1 MARDGYPGT
10 EPKKAMT
17 SETPSRHEIT
27 AILKGAAGLSRE
39 EVLKRL
45 APIVYEELRHLAA
58 AHLRKENPGHT
69 LQPTALVNEAY
80 LRLVGA
86 GQPPWRNRGAFFGA
100 AAQAMHRI
108 LIDHARKRM
117 RHKRGGGAVQVSL
130 SRADP
135 TSWDEPERLLALD
148 EALRRLVEVDAR
160 SADVVKLRYFGG
172 LSIAQAAEALGVSE
186 RTVKREW
193 SFARA
198 WLRRELGEAGE
209 HRGE

>member
-1 MARDGYPGT
+1 MN
-10 EPKKAMT
+10 AMNA
-17 SETPSRHEIT
+17 ETPNRHEIT
-27 AILKGAAGLSRE
+27 AILGEAEGLSRQ
-39 EVLKRL
+39 EVLQRL
-45 APIVYEELRHLAA
+45 APIVYDELRQLAA
-58 AHLRKENPGHT
+58 AQLRRERPGHT

-86 GQPPWRNRGAFFGA
+86 SQPPWESRGAFFGA

-117 RHKRGGGAVQVSL
+117 RQKRGGGAVPLPL
-130 SRADP
+130 SRAGP

-148 EALRRLVEVDAR
+148 EALRRLVEVDVR
-160 SADVVKLRYFGG
+160 SAEVVKLRYFGG
-172 LSIAQAAEALGVSE
+172 LSIAQTAEALGVSE

-198 WLRRELGEAGE
+198 WLRHELGEAGE

>member
-1 MARDGYPGT
+1 MNA
-10 EPKKAMT
+10 
-17 SETPSRHEIT
+17 ETPNRHEIT
-27 AILKGAAGLSRE
+27 AILEGAQGLSRQ
-39 EVLKRL
+39 EVLRRL
-45 APIVYEELRHLAA
+45 APIVYDELRQLAA
-58 AHLRKENPGHT
+58 AQLRRERPGHT

-86 GQPPWRNRGAFFGA
+86 SQPPWGNRGAFFGA

-108 LIDHARKRM
+108 LIDHARRRM
-117 RHKRGGGAVQVSL
+117 RQKRGGGAPPVSL
-130 SRADP
+130 SRAGP

-160 SADVVKLRYFGG
+160 SAEVIKLRYFGG
-172 LSIAQAAEALGVSE
+172 LSITQTAEALGVSE

-198 WLRRELGEAGE
+198 WLRHELGEAGE

>member
-1 MARDGYPGT
+1 MNA
-10 EPKKAMT
+10 
-17 SETPSRHEIT
+17 ETPSRHEIT
-27 AILKGAAGLSRE
+27 AILEESAGLSRE
-39 EVLKRL
+39 EVLRRL
-45 APIVYEELRHLAA
+45 APIVYEELRQLAA
-58 AHLRKENPGHT
+58 ANLRKEHPGHT

-80 LRLVGA
+80 LRLVGTT
-86 GQPPWRNRGAFFGA
+86 QPSWHNRGAFFGA

-117 RHKRGGGAVQVSL
+117 RLKRGGGAQPVSL
-130 SRADP
+130 DRAGP

-148 EALRRLVEVDAR
+148 EGLRRLVEVDAR
-160 SADVVKLRYFGG
+160 SAEVVKLRYFGG
-172 LSIAQAAEALGVSE
+172 LSITETAEALGVSE

-198 WLRRELGEAGE
+198 WLRRELGEAGM

>member
-1 MARDGYPGT
+1 MNAKD
-10 EPKKAMT
+10 A
-17 SETPSRHEIT
+17 ETPGRHEIT
-27 AILKGAAGLSRE
+27 AILEGAAGLSRKE
-39 EVLKRL
+39 ALRRL
-45 APIVYEELRHLAA
+45 APIVYDELRQLAA
-58 AHLRKENPGHT
+58 AHLRKEHPGHT

-86 GQPPWRNRGAFFGA
+86 AQPPWRNRGAFFGA

-117 RHKRGGGAVQVSL
+117 REKRGGGAVPVSL
-130 SRADP
+130 SRAGP

-148 EALRRLVEVDAR
+148 EALRRLVGVDAR
-160 SADVVKLRYFGG
+160 SAEVVKLRYFGG
-172 LSIAQAAEALGVSE
+172 LSIVQTAEALGVSE

-209 HRGE
+209 QRGE

>member
-1 MARDGYPGT
+1 VNA
-10 EPKKAMT
+10 
-17 SETPSRHEIT
+17 ETPSRHEIT
-27 AILKGAAGLSRE
+27 AILQGAAGLSRE
-39 EVLKRL
+39 EVLRRL
-45 APIVYEELRHLAA
+45 APIVYEELRQLAA
-58 AHLRKENPGHT
+58 AHLRKEHPGHT

-80 LRLVGA
+80 LRLIGTTH
-86 GQPPWRNRGAFFGA
+86 PPWRNRAAFFGA

-117 RHKRGGGAVQVSL
+117 RLKRGGGAPPVSL

-135 TSWDEPERLLALD
+135 ASWDEPERLLALD

-160 SADVVKLRYFGG
+160 SAEVVKLRYFGG
-172 LSIAQAAEALGVSE
+172 LSIAQTAEVLGVSE